1 VAGALAGKITHGC
14 SGATDR
20 PSYGILHPRWLIV
33 RPPGK
38 ALRHGMICARSEQGG
53 GRDMSETG
61 EVRPEVVEA
70 IVGVLRGGDPAD
82 LPPGATAA
90 EKAAAKDS
98 YLSEFLAER
107 GKRDRQSQAWELLLT
122 RSYDEPPTWRQIF
135 DDLSPEVHAQLGDLY
150 DALPAGAQEEY
161 ARRFGVPSAV

>member
-1 VAGALAGKITHGC
+1 MVPGGPGAFGEAVGCAASCTPQAVDHPAAGEAPEGWGDGKED
-14 SGATDR
+14 S
-20 PSYGILHPRWLIV
+20 S
-33 RPPGK
+33 
-38 ALRHGMICARSEQGG
+38 
-53 GRDMSETG
+53 
-61 EVRPEVVEA
+61 EA

-82 LPPGATAA
+82 LPRGATTA
-90 EKAAAKDS
+90 EKAAAKDR

-122 RSYDEPPTWRQIF
+122 RSYDEPPTWKQIF
-135 DDLSPEVHAQLGDLY
+135 DDLSPEVHAQLGGLY

>member
-1 VAGALAGKITHGC
+1 
-14 SGATDR
+14 
-20 PSYGILHPRWLIV
+20 
-33 RPPGK
+33 
-38 ALRHGMICARSEQGG
+38 
-53 GRDMSETG
+53 MSESD

-70 IVGVLRGGDPAD
+70 IVGVLKGGDPED
-82 LPPGATAA
+82 LPSGATAA

-98 YLSEFLAER
+98 YLAEFLAER

-135 DDLSPEVHAQLGDLY
+135 DDLSPDVHAELGELY

-161 ARRFGVPSAV
+161 ARRFGIPSAV

>member
-1 VAGALAGKITHGC
+1 
-14 SGATDR
+14 
-20 PSYGILHPRWLIV
+20 
-33 RPPGK
+33 
-38 ALRHGMICARSEQGG
+38 
-53 GRDMSETG
+53 MSESD

-70 IVGVLRGGDPAD
+70 IVGVLRGADPAE
-82 LPPGATAA
+82 LPTGATAA

-135 DDLSPEVHAQLGDLY
+135 DDLSPDVHAELGELY
-150 DALPAGAQEEY
+150 DALPAGEQE
-161 ARRFGVPSAV
+161 

>member
-1 VAGALAGKITHGC
+1 MTES
-14 SGATDR
+14 SGE
-20 PSYGILHPRWLIV
+20 S
-33 RPPGK
+33 
-38 ALRHGMICARSEQGG
+38 
-53 GRDMSETG
+53 G

-82 LPPGATAA
+82 LPPGATSA

-107 GKRDRQSQAWELLLT
+107 GKRDRQSLAWELLLT
-122 RSYDEPPTWRQIF
+122 RSYDEPPTWKQIF
-135 DDLSPEVHAQLGDLY
+135 DDLTPEVHAELGDLY

-161 ARRFGVPSAV
+161 VRRFGIPSTV